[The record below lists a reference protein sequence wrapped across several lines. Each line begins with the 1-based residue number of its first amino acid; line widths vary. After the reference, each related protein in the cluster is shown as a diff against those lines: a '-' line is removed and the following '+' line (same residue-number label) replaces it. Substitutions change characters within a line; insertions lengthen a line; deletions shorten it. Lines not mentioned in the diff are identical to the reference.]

1 MLASNVSVCL
11 SVYMSVCVYLSVCLC
26 VCLSL
31 CLSVCLSVCVCLS
44 VSVCLCLSVCLS
56 ICLCATTRQ
65 HRNTEDSPKRKGTLQ
80 VGVLRSHVLQCCI
93 AVLYCSAVLQCCIAV
108 VFPCGLEDRIPHSL
122 TPWPGLEPQVPLTFS
137 SLNAHAGRSPG
148 SQTEGV
154 LPQTLLLPPHD
165 RGSDVCW

>member
-1 MLASNVSVCL
+1 MSLSVCLSICLSVSICLCVSVSVCL
-11 SVYMSVCVYLSVCLC
+11 SVCLF
-26 VCLSL
+26 
-31 CLSVCLSVCVCLS
+31 VCLS

-93 AVLYCSAVLQCCIAV
+93 AVL
-108 VFPCGLEDRIPHSL
+108 FPCGLEDRMPHSL
-122 TPWPGLEPQVPLTFS
+122 IPWPGLEPRVPLTFS